1 MKALGIS
8 SGWKLAAP
16 IGLVVTL
23 LGLGA
28 LAAWAWPALRPKA
41 GAEE

>member
-16 IGLVVTL
+16 IGLVVAL

-28 LAAWAWPALRPKA
+28 LAAWACAWACA
-41 GAEE
+41 WA